1 MSLDIDWT
9 ESEGDTDD
17 NLELENFRDS
27 SDDEQE
33 FQRAARGAGAS
44 ARGDSSQRVRRT
56 REEELEPEVEEAY
69 QEARNL
75 YTNGDYESALVLLEE
90 AIKHES
96 QSKLLYNLL
105 ANIHEERRDMEKA
118 LLARIAVAH
127 LDKRDKDTWIDI
139 AERSVQL
146 GYLEQAA
153 VFFQQV
159 SRLDRD
165 SWQLLRTRADLHAQ
179 LGQPVPA
186 LGLLQRIRT
195 KFFPLGEEVQLTH
208 ADKTEILL
216 NIAGCLKEL
225 GRVDEATQIYL
236 DIFSKS
242 LSVQQSAEFLD
253 PDHDVENYSLFP
265 EVMLDWQNLNVL
277 LELLLEQRL
286 YQQIVIMAKDGAR
299 FIRGRGAE
307 LCWQAYNLESDSEFD
322 NRRFQLAH
330 NMPSTQRQQIHNLN
344 DLEGYDMPI
353 DIRIWLLESRLK
365 LIPSHLLLKSQS
377 TAEIEQLPAVED
389 ALIHLTE
396 LQTYQPV
403 EEYSDLYHRA
413 AVAFFDARLYAE
425 ARELYIQLTGIAH
438 ESMEKYLEM
447 NVQVAKC
454 EMELHNIE
462 RATQLYQFVLEK
474 DPENQEALVAMCEI
488 YSSANK
494 LVEFQETLSKLEF
507 VRSVA
512 AHSTSTAANAAAAT
526 SGNANANMTSTNDLL
541 QRSQQLQADSMVNS
555 ANRANAIIGASSA
568 SFADGNG
575 FDQLDRGAGNVFM
588 DTTAQ
593 RTRAPGARLNRA
605 ERAELE
611 RNAQSRADAAFSGL
625 ARYQSGLESNNAV
638 AVMEWLRFADDLVE
652 MFASHRK
659 FFPASRQKDFFAFE
673 GSSRTSLDQRM
684 ERLRLARDDQ
694 EIADLDNINVNGDGS
709 SGLDGADQQ
718 PTREQLEDSYIWR
731 GQPLSFWFLI
741 ICQCALIHAK
751 SGDSERAQQVITT
764 AQAAN
769 VFSLNNAR
777 RDTMDFVAISCAYLC
792 RDYELTGQLWR
803 HLQTRLQFNTVT
815 YQLYIALFSSGKQAL
830 EVFASSNNQK
840 FFLRQIKALDS
851 LVHVHGPVVGM
862 AKVLDPESAPK
873 IDDPHL
879 LMLYVYIMLQGP
891 SYSPALTYLIRC
903 RAQLRYHPLV
913 LLVYGIVQM
922 HRSTQRTSSNRHT
935 QLLEGL
941 SFLKDYAKYRLEN
954 SPEGSEH
961 HWALKIETLY
971 NLGRFFHGVGLLS
984 IAIRYYEQALE
995 LSDKMENPDYNIARE
1010 AAYNLQLIFMESA
1023 NPRLSLDIINKYLVI

>member
-27 SDDEQE
+27 SDDEHE

-44 ARGDSSQRVRRT
+44 ARGGDSTQRGRRT
-56 REEELEPEVEEAY
+56 REEELDPEVEEAY

-90 AIKHES
+90 AIRHES

-165 SWQLLRTRADLHAQ
+165 SWQLLRTRADLHTQ

-186 LGLLQRIRT
+186 LGLLQRIRS
-195 KFFPLGEEVQLTH
+195 KFFPLGDEVQLYH

-216 NIAGCLKEL
+216 NIAGCLKEV
-225 GRVDEATQIYL
+225 GRLDEATQIYL
-236 DIFSKS
+236 DIFNKS
-242 LSVQQSAEFLD
+242 LNALPHQQSADFLD
-253 PDHDVENYSLFP
+253 ANGDDDNNSLFP
-265 EVMLDWQNLNVL
+265 EVALDWQNLNVL

-299 FIRGRGAE
+299 FIRGRGDE
-307 LCWQAYNLESDSEFD
+307 LCWQAYNVENDSEFD
-322 NRRFQLAH
+322 SRRFQLAR
-330 NMPSTQRQQIHNLN
+330 NMPITQRKQIHNL
-344 DLEGYDMPI
+344 DDVEGYDMPI

-365 LIPSHLLLKSQS
+365 MIPSHLLLKSQG
-377 TAEIEQLPAVED
+377 TAEIEQLPAVVD
-389 ALIHLTE
+389 ALIHLNE
-396 LQTYQPV
+396 LRAYQPV
-403 EEYSDLYHRA
+403 EEYSDLYLRA

-488 YSSANK
+488 YSSTNK
-494 LVEFQETLSKLEF
+494 RLEFQETLSKLEF

-512 AHSTSTAANAAAAT
+512 QSTSSGASAT
-526 SGNANANMTSTNDLL
+526 TVSSTDPL
-541 QRSQQLQADSMVNS
+541 QRAQQLSSESMVDS
-555 ANRANAIIGASSA
+555 ANRANAIIGANST
-568 SFADGNG
+568 SFAGSEQL
-575 FDQLDRGAGNVFM
+575 DQLDRGAGNVFV
-588 DTTAQ
+588 DTSSQ

-638 AVMEWLRFADDLVE
+638 AIMEWLRYADDLVE

-673 GSSRTSLDQRM
+673 GSSRSSLDQRM

-694 EIADLDNINVNGDGS
+694 EIADLDNVTGNSNENGSG
-709 SGLDGADQQ
+709 SGLEGAEQQ

-741 ICQCALIHAK
+741 ICQCALLHAK
-751 SGDSERAQQVITT
+751 CGDSERAQQVITI

-769 VFSLNNAR
+769 VFSLNSAR

-792 RDYELTGQLWR
+792 HDYELTGQLWR

-815 YQLYIALFSSGKQAL
+815 YQLYIALFSRGKQAL
-830 EVFASSNNQK
+830 EVFSSSNNQK
-840 FFLRQIKALDS
+840 FFLRQIKAMDS

-873 IDDPHL
+873 VDDPHL

-903 RAQLRYHPLV
+903 RAPLRNHPLV

-922 HRSTQRTSSNRHT
+922 HRSTQRTSLNRHT

-941 SFLKDYAKYRLEN
+941 SFLKSYTESRLEGN
-954 SPEGSEH
+954 PEGTEH

-984 IAIRYYEQALE
+984 IATRYYEQALD
-995 LSDKMENPDYNIARE
+995 LSDKMEDPDFNIARE
-1010 AAYNLQLIFMESA
+1010 AAYNLQLIYMESA